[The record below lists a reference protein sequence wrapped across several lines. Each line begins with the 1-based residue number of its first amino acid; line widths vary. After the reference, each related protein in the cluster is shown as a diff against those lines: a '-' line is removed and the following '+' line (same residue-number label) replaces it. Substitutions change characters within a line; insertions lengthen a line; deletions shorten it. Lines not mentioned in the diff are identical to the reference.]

1 VYGISGCF
9 AGMAPM
15 KTTNTGKRMKGEATS
30 SQPPPSNQA
39 FEREREIQVSLPP
52 RQVRSTAAAVY
63 KA

>member
-1 VYGISGCF
+1 MVSPGCF
-9 AGMAPM
+9 SAMAPK
-15 KTTNTGKRMKGEATS
+15 KTTNTGKHKKGES
-30 SQPPPSNQA
+30 SAPQPPPSNQA